1 MARASILTIV
11 GNWAQWLEAALRF
24 RRLRRQR
31 NSVHT
36 KLMQVCIRLDEASRY
51 VDRDRA
57 AERKERDWLI
67 MQRQAARDRLGE
79 FEELL
84 RGYLQGQAII
94 DAEAAAGRAREALA
108 SDFGALDDS

>member
-1 MARASILTIV
+1 MADAPV
-11 GNWAQWLEAALRF
+11 NWLGRLSAVLRERRKQAQQE
-24 RRLRRQR
+24 
-31 NSVHT
+31 SVHT
-36 KLMQVCIRLDEASRY
+36 KLMQVCVRLDEARRY

-57 AERKERDWLI
+57 AERRERDRLI
-67 MQRQAARDRLGE
+67 LQRQAARDRLAE

-108 SDFGALDDS
+108 SDFGALG

>member
-1 MARASILTIV
+1 MNWLQRLAERARERRKQ
-11 GNWAQWLEAALRF
+11 AQRDNP
-24 RRLRRQR
+24 RTQ
-31 NSVHT
+31 
-36 KLMQVCIRLDEASRY
+36 LMQVCIRLDEARRY

-57 AERKERDWLI
+57 AEKKDRDRLI
-67 MQRQAARDRLGE
+67 MQRQAARDRLAE

-108 SDFGALDDS
+108 SDFGALGG